1 MPNTIALALM
11 ALLAPI
17 TAHFFWPTAF
27 EETVGC
33 VTLAGSLYW
42 CRTHWKSF
50 VVITG
55 LLTVALAITLPL
67 FAFVT
72 GLWILATGGLTLL
85 WEGLLRLRTF
95 KGSSFHPE
103 RTHSPTGHRQ
113 KPIFADDENEFIGSK
128 ELSLLLELNNSH
140 SAFNFDGRDPL
151 DLFQPSNSDL

>member
-17 TAHFFWPTAF
+17 AAHFLWSTAF

-42 CRTHWKSF
+42 CRTHWKSYVAF
-50 VVITG
+50 MG
-55 LLTVALAITLPL
+55 LLTLALAVTSPL

-85 WEGLLRLRTF
+85 WEGLPRLRAF
-95 KGSSFHPE
+95 IGSSYHPE
-103 RTHSPTGHRQ
+103 RIDSRTGRRQ
-113 KPIFADDENEFIGSK
+113 KPIFSDDENEFIGSK
-128 ELSLLLELNNSH
+128 ELSPLLELNNSH

>member
-1 MPNTIALALM
+1 MSNKIALALT

-17 TAHFFWPTAF
+17 AAHYLWPTAF

-33 VTLAGSLYW
+33 VTLMGSLYW
-42 CRTHWKSF
+42 CRTHWKSY

-55 LLTVALAITLPL
+55 LLTAALAVTLPL

-72 GLWILATGGLTLL
+72 GLWILAAGALTLL
-85 WEGLLRLRTF
+85 WEGLLRLRAF
-95 KGSSFHPE
+95 KGSSYHPE
-103 RTHSPTGHRQ
+103 RTHSRTGHRQ
-113 KPIFADDENEFIGSK
+113 KHIFADDENGFIGSK
-128 ELSLLLELNNSH
+128 ELSPLHELNNSH

>member
-17 TAHFFWPTAF
+17 AAHFLWPTAF

-42 CRTHWKSF
+42 CRTHWKNYVAF
-50 VVITG
+50 MG
-55 LLTVALAITLPL
+55 LLTLALAVTLPF
-67 FAFVT
+67 FALVA

-85 WEGLLRLRTF
+85 WKGLLRLRGF
-95 KGSSFHPE
+95 KASSFQPE
-103 RTHSPTGHRQ
+103 RTNSHTGNRQ
-113 KPIFADDENEFIGSK
+113 KHIFADHEHEFTGSK
-128 ELSLLLELNNSH
+128 ELSPLLELNNSH

-151 DLFQPSNSDL
+151 DLFQPSDSDL

>member
-1 MPNTIALALM
+1 MSNKIALALT

-17 TAHFFWPTAF
+17 AAHYLWPTAF

-42 CRTHWKSF
+42 CRTHWKSYLAF
-50 VVITG
+50 MG
-55 LLTVALAITLPL
+55 LLTLALAVILPY

-85 WEGLLRLRTF
+85 WKGLLRFRAF
-95 KGSSFHPE
+95 KGSSFQPE
-103 RTHSPTGHRQ
+103 RTDSRTGNRQ
-113 KPIFADDENEFIGSK
+113 KHIFADDENGFIGSK
-128 ELSLLLELNNSH
+128 ELSPLLELNNSH